1 VKRMVKLTALA
12 LFFLSAT
19 VYPSLVQGQTSES
32 PEGDVMDYAPASDD
46 VLGLTPEQKA
56 KLEEFR
62 KARREEQRAHL
73 DKMRKLRQEM
83 RDLMQDPESNE
94 KGILDLYEQ
103 MSRLRAE
110 QFRTSLRDRSEFRK
124 ILNPEQLEKLDQL
137 KSRMRE
143 RGKAMRGRFFG
154 PRGMM
159 GHARF
164 PRQGRMSRFRGM
176 SGPFRALPLRHWW
189 WRWRW

>member
-1 VKRMVKLTALA
+1 MKRLVKLTALG
-12 LFFLSAT
+12 LFFLSVT

-32 PEGDVMDYAPASDD
+32 PERDVMDYAPASDE

-62 KARREEQRAHL
+62 NARQEEQRAHL
-73 DKMRKLRQEM
+73 EKMRKLRQEM
-83 RDLMQDPESNE
+83 RGLMQDPESNE
-94 KGILDLYEQ
+94 KGIIDLYEQ
-103 MSRLRAE
+103 MSRLRVE
-110 QFRTSLRDRSEFRK
+110 QFRTSLRARNEFRK
-124 ILNPEQLEKLDQL
+124 ILTPEQLEKLDKL
-137 KSRMRE
+137 KSRMRD

-176 SGPFRALPLRHWW
+176 GGPFGARPLRHWW

>member
-1 VKRMVKLTALA
+1 MKRLVKLTALA
-12 LFFLSAT
+12 LFFMSVT
-19 VYPSLVQGQTSES
+19 VYPPLVQGQTPES
-32 PEGDVMDYAPASDD
+32 PEGDVMDYETASDD

-73 DKMRKLRQEM
+73 EKIRKLRQEM
-83 RDLMQDPESNE
+83 KDLMENPESNE

-103 MSRLRAE
+103 MSRLQAERFRA
-110 QFRTSLRDRSEFRK
+110 SLRGRSEFRK
-124 ILNPEQLEKLDQL
+124 IMTPEQLEKLDKL

-143 RGKAMRGRFFG
+143 RRKAIRGRFFG

-164 PRQGRMSRFRGM
+164 PRQSRMSRFRGM
-176 SGPFRALPLRHWW
+176 GGPFGPRPLRHWW